1 MNAIR
6 SLEILICYTIEVSS
20 LPLKFTV
27 GHRKQNINRLSLWG
41 YQTDQY
47 PEAESTAFQR
57 SNFIEAI
64 VCFQEADGKAYFYL
78 DLLKREGLLMNVDG
92 LVPWK

>member
-1 MNAIR
+1 M
-6 SLEILICYTIEVSS
+6 
-20 LPLKFTV
+20 
-27 GHRKQNINRLSLWG
+27 
-41 YQTDQY
+41 
-47 PEAESTAFQR
+47 AFQR